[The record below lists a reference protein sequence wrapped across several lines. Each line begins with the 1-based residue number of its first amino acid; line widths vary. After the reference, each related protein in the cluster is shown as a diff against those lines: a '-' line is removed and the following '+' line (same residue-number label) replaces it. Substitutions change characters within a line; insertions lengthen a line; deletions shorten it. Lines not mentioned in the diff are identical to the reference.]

1 MRPLHRLFLV
11 AAALLAGCAPA
22 PPPEVAA
29 VSAPPGFPAGVYR
42 EALAAGKPVYSV
54 DGAHSEVVAYV
65 YRGGP
70 LARFGHDH
78 VVSTRAVH
86 GYALLPRDLAAARAD
101 LYFPVQDLVVDDPAL
116 RSRAGFTTTP
126 SEADIRGTRRNMLDS
141 VLEASRYPHVVIHGS
156 CAETRPTCSVLD
168 ARVTLHGATR
178 ELQIPIEFRQD
189 NERATVSGRVRL
201 RLSDF
206 GVKPFAILAGAL
218 RVEDEIALSFHLEAR
233 RASG

>member
-1 MRPLHRLFLV
+1 VGPLRKLIL
-11 AAALLAGCAPA
+11 AAVVLLAGCAPA
-22 PPPEVAA
+22 PPPQVAA
-29 VSAPPGFPAGVYR
+29 VSAPPGFPETMYR
-42 EALAAGKPVYSV
+42 EALAAGKPVFAV

-78 VVSTRAVH
+78 VVSIRSLH
-86 GYALLPRDLAAARAD
+86 GYALLPRDPAAVRAD
-101 LYFPVQDLVVDDPAL
+101 LYFPVEALVVDDPVL

-141 VLEASRYPHVVIHGS
+141 VLESSRYPHVVMHGS
-156 CAETRPTCSVLD
+156 CAGDTPACSMLD
-168 ARVTLHGATR
+168 ARVTLHGTTR
-178 ELQIPIEFRQD
+178 KLLIPVEFRRD
-189 NERATVSGRVRL
+189 EGRATVSGRVRL

-206 GVKPFAILAGAL
+206 GIKPFAILGGAL

-233 RASG
+233 PASG